1 MRPVHIT
8 KTGVLVFSICALLA
22 PVLAKSQVT
31 QGNIFTCVDA
41 AGRRWTSDRP
51 IAQCVDREQ
60 RVLGPSGV
68 ERKRIAP
75 ALTEVEMAQRLEA
88 RRLQELKMQRIVEQ
102 RRRDGALLARYPS
115 RGSHEAERQQN
126 LAQLGESQLSAE
138 KRLAELQAMHAEQA
152 KELAFYANDPSRISA
167 SLRLSIEAAQSSE
180 QEQQRLIDRQTAE
193 KQRVN
198 QRFDAELER
207 LEMLWNAQKP
217 IAPVSLSTAS
227 SKD

>member
-1 MRPVHIT
+1 MLPHPAHMC
-8 KTGVLVFSICALLA
+8 KHMC
-22 PVLAKSQVT
+22 
-31 QGNIFTCVDA
+31 
-41 AGRRWTSDRP
+41 
-51 IAQCVDREQ
+51 
-60 RVLGPSGV
+60 LGF
-68 ERKRIAP
+68 
-75 ALTEVEMAQRLEA
+75 MQRL
-88 RRLQELKMQRIVEQ
+88 
-102 RRRDGALLARYPS
+102 P
-115 RGSHEAERQQN
+115 
-126 LAQLGESQLSAE
+126 
-138 KRLAELQAMHAEQA
+138 
-152 KELAFYANDPSRISA
+152 